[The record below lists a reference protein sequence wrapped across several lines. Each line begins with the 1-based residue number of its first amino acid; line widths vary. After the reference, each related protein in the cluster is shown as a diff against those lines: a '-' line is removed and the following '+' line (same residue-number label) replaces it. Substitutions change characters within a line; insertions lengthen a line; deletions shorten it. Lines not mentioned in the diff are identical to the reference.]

1 MYCSTNFCIASLK
14 LLASLQRLF
23 AIPCVLAG
31 LVLHQAM
38 VAEDDMIEIKCKHV
52 SAKIALVRMHLG
64 TLEREIAD
72 IRVLNATSKK
82 RKVSEEVAKEVVKG
96 IGNGNGGDGSGG
108 SSGGEGKE
116 VVLPVGDVP
125 VTVG

>member
-1 MYCSTNFCIASLK
+1 
-14 LLASLQRLF
+14 
-23 AIPCVLAG
+23 
-31 LVLHQAM
+31 M
-38 VAEDDMIEIKCKHV
+38 VAEEDMVEIKCKHV
-52 SAKIALVRMHLG
+52 SAKLALVRMHLG

-96 IGNGNGGDGSGG
+96 IGNGGNGNGGDGSGG
-108 SSGGEGKE
+108 SSGSGREGKE
-116 VVLPVGDVP
+116 MVLPVGDVP